1 MRQPAVFFDRDNTL
15 IVNDGYLGDPSKVV
29 LVNGASAAVARAK
42 KLGFA
47 VVIVSNQS
55 GVARGLFTE
64 EDVVAVNQRF
74 GEMLLA
80 ENPQAV
86 IDDYQF
92 CPFHPRATVEKY
104 RMESNLRKPSPG
116 MFLAAAGKLSLD
128 LSRSWL
134 IGDAPRD
141 IEAGAAAGCRTILF
155 RDPALSP
162 SHTAHGPAAADH
174 VVARLEE
181 AMNIIEGEIKSCE

>member
-1 MRQPAVFFDRDNTL
+1 
-15 IVNDGYLGDPSKVV
+15 
-29 LVNGASAAVARAK
+29 
-42 KLGFA
+42 
-47 VVIVSNQS
+47 
-55 GVARGLFTE
+55 VARGLFTE
-64 EDVVAVNQRF
+64 EAVIAVNRRMS
-74 GEMLLA
+74 ELLLA

-86 IDDYQF
+86 IDDYEF

-116 MFLAAAGKLSLD
+116 MFLAAAEKLSLD

-134 IGDAPRD
+134 VGDAPRD
-141 IEAGAAAGCRTILF
+141 IGAGAAAGCRTILF

-174 VVARLEE
+174 IVARLEE
-181 AMNIIEGEIKSCE
+181 AMDFIEGELKSCK